1 MAMMVMQRQ
10 DTKRKRGNG
19 FEGFSLVEFMVAM
32 VVMLIGLVG
41 VLGLFTHGL
50 FATKFADNSL
60 IAKEKAR
67 EALESIF
74 TARNTQQVTF
84 SQIKNVS
91 NGGIFLNGFQPMK
104 VPGNDGIVGTADD
117 GAVET
122 MVSPGPDGALG
133 TADDQIR
140 TLTEFQRQ
148 ISITAVDT
156 DINQIT
162 ITVRYVLTGPVQRD
176 YTVTS
181 YISRFR

>member
-1 MAMMVMQRQ
+1 
-10 DTKRKRGNG
+10 
-19 FEGFSLVEFMVAM
+19 M

-41 VLGLFTHGL
+41 MLGLFTHGL
-50 FATKFADNSL
+50 FAMKFADNSL

-74 TARNTQQVTF
+74 TARNTQQVAF

-91 NGGIFLNGFQPMK
+91 GGGIFVNGFQSMK
-104 VPGNDGIVGTADD
+104 VPGNDGIIGTADD
-117 GAVET
+117 GAIET
-122 MVSPGPDGALG
+122 MVSPGPDGTVG
-133 TADDQIR
+133 TADDEIR

-148 ISITAVDT
+148 IAITSIDA

-162 ITVRYVLTGPVQRD
+162 ITIRYVLTGPVQRD

>member
-1 MAMMVMQRQ
+1 MVVQRQ
-10 DTKRKRGNG
+10 ETRKQRNG
-19 FEGFSLVEFMVAM
+19 LEGFSLVEFMVAM
-32 VVMLIGLVG
+32 GIMLIGLIG
-41 VLGLFTHGL
+41 VLGLLTHGL
-50 FATKFADNSL
+50 FATKFGDNSL

-67 EALESIF
+67 ETLESIF

-91 NGGIFLNGFQPMK
+91 NGGIFLNGFQSMK

-122 MVSPGPDGALG
+122 MVSPGPDGAVG
-133 TADDQIR
+133 TADDEIR
-140 TLTEFQRQ
+140 TLSEFQRQ
-148 ISITAVDT
+148 IAITAIDA

-162 ITVRYVLTGPVQRD
+162 ITVRYILTGLVQRD
-176 YTVTS
+176 YVVAS

>member
-1 MAMMVMQRQ
+1 MGV
-10 DTKRKRGNG
+10 TKTTRLERSRRTNPSN
-19 FEGFSLVEFMVAM
+19 GFSLVEFMVAM
-32 VVMLIGLVG
+32 AVLLIGLVG

-50 FATKFADNSL
+50 FATKFGDNSL

-91 NGGIFLNGFQPMK
+91 DGGIFLNGFQALK

-117 GAVET
+117 GAIET
-122 MVSPGPDGALG
+122 MVFPGPDGVLG
-133 TADDQIR
+133 TGDDETR
-140 TLTEFQRQ
+140 TLDEFQRQ
-148 ISITAVDT
+148 ISITAIDPNVSR
-156 DINQIT
+156 IT
-162 ITVRYVLTGPVQRD
+162 ITMRHVLSGPLQRD
-176 YTVTS
+176 YIVTS

>member
-1 MAMMVMQRQ
+1 MMTMQGE
-10 DTKRKRGNG
+10 RKLKLESRT
-19 FEGFSLVEFMVAM
+19 EGFSLVEFMVAM

-41 VLGLFTHGL
+41 MLGLFTHGL
-50 FATKFADNSL
+50 FAMKFGDNSL

-67 EALESIF
+67 ETLESIF

-84 SQIKNVS
+84 SQVKNVS
-91 NGGIFLNGFQPMK
+91 SGGIFLNGFQSLK

-122 MVSPGPDGALG
+122 MVSPGPDEALG

-148 ISITAVDT
+148 ISITAIDT
-156 DINQIT
+156 DINQIA
-162 ITVRYVLTGPVQRD
+162 ITVRYILTGPVQRD